1 MTKLGDLEKHETIE
15 DMLTIMFYMT
25 ELSYLE

>member
-1 MTKLGDLEKHETIE
+1 MTKLGDLEEHETIE
-15 DMLTIMFYMT
+15 DMLIMFYMT